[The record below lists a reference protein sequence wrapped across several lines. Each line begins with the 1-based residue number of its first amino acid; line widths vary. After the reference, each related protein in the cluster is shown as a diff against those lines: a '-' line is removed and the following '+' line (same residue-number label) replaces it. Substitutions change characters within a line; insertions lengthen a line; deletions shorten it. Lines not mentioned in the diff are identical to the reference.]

1 MGEIRLD
8 RVSFGLNFGV
18 LRVQQCLAFMD
29 PRDLDTG
36 YTFFSFF
43 IGAVSRPKDDG
54 WRELSFSLSSL
65 GRFAAP
71 VVLYGQILFCKLS
84 PRICTPGQNLD
95 VPNEQSSENFLQF
108 WKGCLVS

>member
-54 WRELSFSLSSL
+54 
-65 GRFAAP
+65 G
-71 VVLYGQILFCKLS
+71 
-84 PRICTPGQNLD
+84 
-95 VPNEQSSENFLQF
+95 
-108 WKGCLVS
+108 GC